1 MRLQTLSSTKTTP
14 APPLEVA
21 VKRSDPIYNAHGYLT
36 KVPVPAIVPFIEAFT
51 APGETVA
58 DVYAGSGMTG
68 VAAIICGRNAELRD
82 ISVLAN
88 HIGTNYANLVDAGQ
102 LHEAAHMAVAAA
114 TERVG
119 DVYAVPCAK
128 CSKRAELIRT
138 TWSKV
143 FACPSCGE
151 PTNYYRALEAAN
163 WQKRGLTCANCGRS
177 LEVRRARWTGDEPVV
192 DTVECHCGP
201 AQQEQVPG
209 APLDP
214 PRLAG
219 LDWPDVPIGEDRQM
233 FQANALGKYGLSSTA
248 RFFSKRNL
256 GALAALRDGISGI
269 SDEAIR
275 EKLMFAFTA
284 ILARAS
290 KRYQWSRARPLNA
303 ANQNYYIAPVFY
315 EWNVFDLFLRKVTA
329 VARSDE
335 FVRREQWRHGA
346 SEDSRVNY
354 LTGSAEALDLPDAS
368 VDYVFT
374 DPPFG
379 SNIFYSDMNLFQE
392 AWLGRFTDHA
402 REAVVDRSGKTATR
416 RSAERYEVLIT
427 DSLRECHRV
436 LKPGRW
442 LSLVFSNSSGE
453 MWALVQRAIHAAG
466 FRLEHVSLLDKGQRS
481 VKGLASGFENTVTYD
496 LILSMVKGSDCG
508 RDDVGV
514 PPTGLFEQAI
524 DDALGG
530 GADSPS
536 HVYLGVV
543 RAYLRGGLDLTEVD
557 MARVAKALAQ
567 RGHQVDGATGRLI
580 TNRSAMQEP
589 LFATGSPS

>member
-1 MRLQTLSSTKTTP
+1 MRLQTLSSTETTP

-51 APGETVA
+51 EPGETVA

-68 VAAIICGRNAELRD
+68 VAALICGRNAELRD
-82 ISVLAN
+82 ISVLAS
-88 HIGTNYANLVDAGQ
+88 HIGTNYVSLVDPGM
-102 LHEAAHMAVAAA
+102 LHDAARAVVAAA
-114 TERVG
+114 MKRVG

-128 CSKRAELIRT
+128 CSERAELIRT

-143 FACPSCGE
+143 FACPSCRV
-151 PTNYYRALEAAN
+151 PINYYRALETAN
-163 WQKRGLTCANCGRS
+163 WQKRGLACAGCG
-177 LEVRRARWTGDEPVV
+177 ENFEARRASWTGDEPVV
-192 DTVECHCGP
+192 DTVECRCSG
-201 AQQEQVPG
+201 AQQEQAPG
-209 APLDP
+209 APLDA

-219 LDWPDVPIGEDRQM
+219 LDWPDVPIGADRQM
-233 FQANALGKYGLSSTA
+233 FQANALGKYGLGSTA
-248 RFFSKRNL
+248 RFFSERNL
-256 GALAALRDGISGI
+256 GALAALRDGINAVR
-269 SDEAIR
+269 DEAIR
-275 EKLMFAFTA
+275 NKLMFAFTA

-329 VARSDE
+329 VARSDDFIRSE
-335 FVRREQWRHGA
+335 RRRHGA
-346 SEDSRVNY
+346 PEDSHVNY
-354 LTGSAEALDLPDAS
+354 MVGSADALDLPDAS
-368 VDYVFT
+368 IDYVFT

-402 REAVVDRSGKTATR
+402 REAVVDRSGKTEAR
-416 RSAERYEVLIT
+416 RSAERYEKLIA
-427 DSLRECHRV
+427 DSLRECYRV

-466 FRLEHVSLLDKGQRS
+466 FQLEHVSLLDKGQRS

-496 LILSMVKGSDCG
+496 LILSMVKKPDLG
-508 RDDVGV
+508 RVQVEHAPEGFFDQMVDY
-514 PPTGLFEQAI
+514 
-524 DDALGG
+524 ALAN

-543 RAYLRGGLDLTEVD
+543 RAFLERGFDLTEVD
-557 MARVAKALAQ
+557 MAHVAVALSH
-567 RGHQVDGATGRLI
+567 RGHRVDGSTGRFL
-580 TNRSAMQEP
+580 TNGAPPQEA
-589 LFATGSPS
+589 LFKTGAS